1 MNNDNYQGYQ
11 SMVTDVVT
19 ALTDL
24 TKNCQSLEMEGKA
37 QELQK
42 MSDHLKNHIFSVG
55 IMGEF
60 KRGKSTVINALL
72 GQEIVPAD
80 VVPCSATLNY
90 VRWDA
95 NKHAQVYF
103 KDGRTEEVPVDELP
117 NYITKITEESEQNS
131 ENVDKAVVYYP
142 SPFCQNGVQIVD
154 TPGLNDDERMTAI
167 SENVIPTMD
176 AIIMVIVAQSP
187 FSQSEAEFV
196 RNKLMLSDL
205 GRVIFVVNKIDL
217 IDEDERDRLLE
228 HIKEK
233 IAKSVMQKMEL
244 VYGADSKEYQDALS
258 KVGDIHLISVSAKK
272 ALKSKINNKPEMF
285 EESGFGEFEG
295 ALSHLLTS
303 ERGILDLIHPV
314 NTIMSTSKEALE
326 MANMRMEAMNMDA
339 DEFEKVQNESLEE
352 LEKTRED
359 KKEEIDSLKAKGR
372 TLYQDMLPEV
382 AAAYDDIANQ
392 MSAFVSQYPISE
404 SDVANEDS
412 VKAFS
417 AKMSQQVNSQIE
429 GILAVHTERIQHKVS
444 EQLGRDIAQM
454 EQFGIRVNNSLQNI
468 QFAVKSKNATLDS
481 AKANIG
487 AVVGDTVIDFAGM
500 IGLNMLT
507 GGALPCVGA
516 IVSGYKEDGIKGA
529 AVGGAAGAAVGLGT
543 IVGIMAATGGLAL
556 PGLIIASVSS
566 SIAGKGIRSLLFKK
580 NGSGAAGFS
589 ASDNPV
595 DQVRSQLYESVN
607 ASIDEIRRQNS
618 LENWLK
624 DTCDRMYSSMA
635 DSIDTEWE
643 NSLTSVEKSLAEIK
657 INLQLNEEKRKNKV
671 EELQEE
677 IDEITK
683 IVKSIEPIQN
693 RLKSALEN
701 GRKENE

>member
-228 HIKEK
+228 HIKDK
-233 IAKSVMQKMEL
+233 ITKSVMQKMEL

-285 EESGFGEFEG
+285 EESGFGKFEG

-352 LEKTRED
+352 LEKTREA

-382 AAAYDDIANQ
+382 AAAYDDITNQ
-392 MSAFVSQYPISE
+392 MSAFVSQYSISE

-444 EQLGRDIAQM
+444 EQLGRDVAKM
-454 EQFGIRVNNSLQNI
+454 EQFGVRVNNSLQNI
-468 QFAVKSKNATLDS
+468 QLAVKSKNVAMNN

-487 AVVGDTVIDFAGM
+487 GVLGDTLVDIAGILGM
-500 IGLNMLT
+500 GALL
-507 GGALPCVGA
+507 GGALPGVGA
-516 IVSGYKEDGIKGA
+516 LVSGYREDGIKGA
-529 AVGGAAGAAVGLGT
+529 AAGGAAGVVAGFGVAA
-543 IVGIMAATGGLAL
+543 GIIAATGGLAL
-556 PGLIIASVSS
+556 PGLLITSLSS
-566 SIAGKGIRSLLFKK
+566 AVAGKGVRALLFKK
-580 NGSGAAGFS
+580 KGTSDSGFNT
-589 ASDNPV
+589 SDNPV

-607 ASIDEIRRQNS
+607 TAIDEIRRQNS

-624 DTCDRMYSSMA
+624 DTCDKMYSSMA

-657 INLQLNEEKRKNKV
+657 VNLQLNEEKRKNKV

-683 IVKSIEPIQN
+683 IVKTIEPIQN

>member
-228 HIKEK
+228 HIKDK

-272 ALKSKINNKPEMF
+272 ALKSKVNNKPELF
-285 EESGFGEFEG
+285 EESGFGKFEG

-352 LEKTRED
+352 LEKTREA

-382 AAAYDDIANQ
+382 AAAYDDITNQ
-392 MSAFVSQYPISE
+392 MSAFVSQYSISE

-444 EQLGRDIAQM
+444 EQLGRDIAKM
-454 EQFGIRVNNSLQNI
+454 EQFGLKVNNSLQNI
-468 QFAVKSKNATLDS
+468 QIAVKPKNDVLDS

-487 AVVGDTVIDFAGM
+487 AVVGDTVVDFAGM
-500 IGLNMLT
+500 IGLTMLT
-507 GGALPCVGA
+507 GGCLPCVGA
-516 IVSGYKEDGIKGA
+516 MVSGYKEDGVKGA
-529 AVGGAAGAAVGLGT
+529 ALSGVTGAAVGLGT
-543 IVGIMAATGGLAL
+543 MAGIVAATGGLAL

-566 SIAGKGIRSLLFKK
+566 TIAGKGIRSLLFKK
-580 NGSGAAGFS
+580 KGACDSGFNT
-589 ASDNPV
+589 SDNPV

-607 ASIDEIRRQNS
+607 TAIDEIRRQNS

-624 DTCDRMYSSMA
+624 DTCDKMYSSMA

-657 INLQLNEEKRKNKV
+657 VNLQLNEEKRKNKV

-677 IDEITK
+677 IDDITN
-683 IVKSIEPIQN
+683 IIKSIEPIQN

-701 GRKENE
+701 GRKGDE